1 MKVTSVLLIED
12 NKDDEWLTLRVL
24 KKAGQENVMVARDGR
39 RALSMLLGNQETG
52 EVASCTPDLII
63 LDLRLPKIDGL
74 DVLRKIRAD
83 DLTKETKVVVLTS
96 SEDPHD
102 MDVCQQLGVL
112 AFLSKPLDKKTILN
126 LVAFAKSV

>member
-1 MKVTSVLLIED
+1 MKVISVLLIED

-24 KKAGQENVMVARDGR
+24 KKTGLENVIVARDGR
-39 RALSMLLGNQETG
+39 RALSMLLGNQETE

-74 DVLRKIRAD
+74 DVLRKIRAN
-83 DLTKETKVVVLTS
+83 DLTRETKVVVLTS

-126 LVAFAKSV
+126 LDLL

>member
-1 MKVTSVLLIED
+1 MKDISVLLIED

-24 KKAGQENVMVARDGR
+24 KKIGLNNVTVARDGIT
-39 RALSMLLGNQETG
+39 ALAKLLGDQETG
-52 EVASCTPDLII
+52 EGVFCAPDLIV

-83 DLTKETKVVVLTS
+83 HMTREIDVLVLTS

-102 MDVCQQLGVL
+102 IDVCKQLGVI
-112 AFLSKPLDKKTILN
+112 AFVSKPLDEKKILDLN
-126 LVAFAKSV
+126 LV